1 MTANRQKCTTAAR
14 GRRSAPTR
22 EGPNSYRFDE
32 AIAAVQQ
39 RLDTLQKQAVASPQ
53 DQALIL
59 SEVFQDLSITLEELQ
74 VADEELRQQNEELAL
89 ARQHAEAER
98 QRYQELFDFAPDA
111 YLVTDK
117 ALLIQE
123 ANHAAA
129 TLLAVPKQRLRG
141 KPFILFVD
149 PAEQQVFYDHLAH
162 LSQPGEVS
170 SWEMRLRPRHSPP
183 LYVAIS
189 VGIAHHTQGH
199 PVALRWLLRDISARI
214 AAQQQAQ
221 QAELA
226 VQQSREQLRALATHL
241 QHQQEEERRH
251 IAREIH
257 DELGQAL
264 TVLKIDLAWL
274 SPRLPASDVT
284 SQQRLR
290 DMAAQLDTVVRAV
303 RRISTDLRPDM
314 LDDLG
319 LTAAI
324 EWQLQEVC
332 KRTGMAYQLEL
343 PADEIPLGQAQT
355 TALFR
360 IFQEALTNVLRHA
373 AAKNVRVCMGQQPKA
388 LVLQIAD
395 DGRGITP
402 AQLAARGSL
411 GLLSMR
417 ERAHLWGGEVTIAG
431 TPERGTIVSVRLPYA
446 DHTVGV
452 VTECVS

>member
-1 MTANRQKCTTAAR
+1 MTAKHQKRAATA
-14 GRRSAPTR
+14 RRMRSVLSR
-22 EGPNSYRFDE
+22 EDTKAYRFDD

-39 RLDTLQKQAVASPQ
+39 RLDMLQKRAVSSSQ
-53 DQALIL
+53 NQEIIL
-59 SEVFQDLSITLEELQ
+59 SEVLQDLSITLEELQ

-98 QRYQELFDFAPDA
+98 QRYRELFDCAPDA

-117 ALLIQE
+117 TAIIQE

-129 TLLAVPKQRLRG
+129 RLLTVPKPRLCG
-141 KPFILFVD
+141 KPFVLFVD
-149 PAEQQVFYDHLAH
+149 RADLQAFYNHLTH
-162 LSQPGEVS
+162 LSQPAEMA
-170 SWEMRLRPRHSPP
+170 SWEMQLRPRHGLP
-183 LYVAIS
+183 LYVAVS
-189 VGIAHHTQGH
+189 VGIAPHAQGH
-199 PVALRWLLRDISARI
+199 AVVLRWLLRDISAQR

-226 VQQSREQLRALATHL
+226 AQQSREQLRALATHL
-241 QHQQEEERRH
+241 QRQQEEERRH

-264 TVLKIDLAWL
+264 TVLKIDLSWL
-274 SPRLPASDVT
+274 SPRLAASDVT
-284 SQQRLR
+284 GQQRLR
-290 DMAAQLDTVVRAV
+290 DMAVQLDTVVHAV
-303 RRISTDLRPDM
+303 HRISTDLRPDM

-332 KRTGMAYQLEL
+332 QRAGMAYELEL
-343 PADEIPLGQAQT
+343 AAEERPLGQAQS

-373 AAKNVRVCMGQQPKA
+373 AAQNVRVCIGYQPQA

-402 AQLAARGSL
+402 EQLAARGSL

-431 TPERGTIVSVRLPYA
+431 RPGRGTLVSVRIPYA
-446 DHTVGV
+446 EAAGGV
-452 VTECVS
+452 VS

>member
-1 MTANRQKCTTAAR
+1 MTAKHQKRAATA
-14 GRRSAPTR
+14 RRMRSVLTR
-22 EGPNSYRFDE
+22 EDTNAYRFDE

-39 RLDTLQKQAVASPQ
+39 RLDTLQNQAVASPQ
-53 DQALIL
+53 DQGIIL
-59 SEVFQDLSITLEELQ
+59 SEVLQDLSITLEELQ

-117 ALLIQE
+117 AVLIRE

-129 TLLAVPKQRLRG
+129 TLLTVPKQRLRG
-141 KPFILFVD
+141 KPFVLFVD
-149 PAEQQVFYDHLAH
+149 PADRQEFYNHLTH
-162 LSQPGEVS
+162 LSQPAEIS
-170 SWEMRLRPRHSPP
+170 SWEMRVRPRHGLP
-183 LYVAIS
+183 LYVAVS
-189 VGIAHHTQGH
+189 VGIAPQAQGQ
-199 PVALRWLLRDISARI
+199 PVSLRWLLRDISARR

-221 QAELA
+221 QAEQA
-226 VQQSREQLRALATHL
+226 VQQSHAQLRALATHL

-343 PADEIPLGQAQT
+343 PADEISLGQTQS

-373 AAKNVRVCMGQQPKA
+373 AAQNVRVCIGYEPKA
-388 LVLQIAD
+388 LVMQIAD

-402 AQLAARGSL
+402 VRLAARDSL

-431 TPERGTIVSVRLPYA
+431 RPGRGTLVSVRIPYA
-446 DHTVGV
+446 EAAGGV
-452 VTECVS
+452 VS

>member
-1 MTANRQKCTTAAR
+1 
-14 GRRSAPTR
+14 
-22 EGPNSYRFDE
+22 
-32 AIAAVQQ
+32 
-39 RLDTLQKQAVASPQ
+39 
-53 DQALIL
+53 L
-59 SEVFQDLSITLEELQ
+59 SDVFQDLSITLEELQ

-89 ARQHAEAER
+89 ACQHAEADR

-117 ALLIQE
+117 VVLIQE

-129 TLLAVPKQRLRG
+129 TLLAVPKQRLCG

-149 PAEQQVFYDHLAH
+149 PAEQQAFYDHLAH
-162 LSQPGEVS
+162 ISESGEVS

-189 VGIAHHTQGH
+189 VGIAHHAQGH
-199 PVALRWLLRDISARI
+199 PVALRWLLRAISARR
-214 AAQQQAQ
+214 AAQQQAH
-221 QAELA
+221 QAEQA

-241 QHQQEEERRH
+241 QNQQEEERRH

-257 DELGQAL
+257 DQLAQAL

-274 SPRLPASDVT
+274 SPRLTASDVEG
-284 SQQRLR
+284 QQRLH
-290 DMAAQLDTVVRAV
+290 DMAGQLDTIVHAV
-303 RRISTDLRPDM
+303 HRIGTDLRPEM
-314 LDDLG
+314 LDDRG

-332 KRTGMAYQLEL
+332 QRTGMAYQLEL
-343 PADEIPLGQAQT
+343 PASEIPLGQAQT

-373 AAKNVRVCMGQQPKA
+373 AAKNVRVSLGQQPKA
-388 LVLQIAD
+388 LVLRIAD

-402 AQLAARGSL
+402 AQLAARDSL

-417 ERAHLWGGEVTIAG
+417 ERARLWGGEVTIAG
-431 TPERGTIVSVRLPYA
+431 KPERGTIVSIRLAYA
-446 DHTVGV
+446 D
-452 VTECVS
+452 EPSESYKNAYPDR